1 MNQLRYTSIVDAL
14 ILLKKKN
21 TSNTCSKIDAS
32 CISIE
37 LFNKLIDWGYIEMLE
52 GNSSLQLTQNG
63 NNLIAFNLTI
73 MNITNEAVIQ
83 L

>member
-21 TSNTCSKIDAS
+21 TSNTCSKIDSS
-32 CISIE
+32 CVSIE

-52 GNSSLQLTQNG
+52 GNSSLRLTKNG
-63 NNLIAFNLTI
+63 NNLITFNLTI